1 MVNDSKAMS
10 RRIIAEFSPNFTKFS
25 QNFVDLSCSLV
36 FVLAIMCIL
45 QSLETFLQSRYLI
58 GYHSL
63 EISICLFVFINDA
76 WTSWN
81 LNFSHSYFKIFQSLG
96 LSSLLNTITK
106 HSGYFYID
114 LLDKKISSSCR
125 KSFKYFEG
133 PGPWTAAWYLFRHAR
148 R

>member
-1 MVNDSKAMS
+1 MS

-45 QSLETFLQSRYLI
+45 KSLETFLQSRYLI

-76 WTSWN
+76 
-81 LNFSHSYFKIFQSLG
+81 
-96 LSSLLNTITK
+96 
-106 HSGYFYID
+106 
-114 LLDKKISSSCR
+114 
-125 KSFKYFEG
+125 
-133 PGPWTAAWYLFRHAR
+133 
-148 R
+148 